1 MNRNKLGVVLEWK
14 YSDYIEWTV
23 GVGKKSGNVGRRNC
37 QHKRKASV
45 LKGRNKKS
53 KRKN

>member
-23 GVGKKSGNVGRRNC
+23 GVGKNLGMQEGEIVST
-37 QHKRKASV
+37 
-45 LKGRNKKS
+45 KGKLQS
-53 KRKN
+53 